1 MAMQQKNWER
11 EYMTSLNK
19 IQLNYGA
26 ESDLQLYKLKIMEL
40 KIIEAVSYSKIQW
53 NLTNWKLWNWFWF
66 PIQTPD
72 TTGTK
77 IEQGAARPLNLARQD
92 FIGESL

>member
-40 KIIEAVSYSKIQW
+40 KIIAAISYSKI
-53 NLTNWKLWNWFWF
+53 
-66 PIQTPD
+66 
-72 TTGTK
+72 
-77 IEQGAARPLNLARQD
+77 
-92 FIGESL
+92 